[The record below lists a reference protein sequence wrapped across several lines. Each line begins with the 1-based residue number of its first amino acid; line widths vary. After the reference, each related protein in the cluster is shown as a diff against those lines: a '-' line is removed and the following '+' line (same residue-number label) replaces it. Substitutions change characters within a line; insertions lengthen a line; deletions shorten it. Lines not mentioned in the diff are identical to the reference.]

1 MSVDPYLIPGTD
13 TLRNKAGI
21 TDRATLDNFEREV
34 TTARSFELIAKPI
47 EGNFDFDHLK
57 DIHKHLF
64 QDVYEWAGEPR
75 TIGISKGGH
84 QFEWPERLQRS
95 ADKVFGELAQEDH
108 LKGLDRKEFV
118 DRAAHYLN
126 EINVLH
132 PFREGNGR
140 SQRAFMD
147 HVAENAGR
155 AFQWSKVTPKEMI
168 DASIHGYAVDTSK
181 LKDVLDK
188 ALVEPLKKKDRDE
201 RLADVAAND
210 PQAHSLITDA
220 RNNILSLSEQ
230 NIESRESREQLADAV
245 TDRLLSY
252 HESGRDVKE
261 LLKQPDITQQ
271 QQRDPNRD
279 DRSR

>member
-1 MSVDPYLIPGTD
+1 MSADPYLIPGTD

-34 TTARSFELIAKPI
+34 TTARSFELIANPI
-47 EGNFDFDHLK
+47 DGNLDYDHLK
-57 DIHKHLF
+57 DIHQHLF
-64 QDVYEWAGEPR
+64 QDVYEWAGKPR

-84 QFEWPERLQRS
+84 QFEWSERLQRS
-95 ADKVFGELAQEDH
+95 ADKIFGELAGEDY
-108 LKGLDRKEFV
+108 LKGLDRGQFV

-147 HVAENAGR
+147 HVAEDTGR
-155 AFQWSKVTPKEMI
+155 AFQWSKVSPKEMV

-188 ALVEPLKKKDRDE
+188 ALIEPLKKR
-201 RLADVAAND
+201 
-210 PQAHSLITDA
+210 P
-220 RNNILSLSEQ
+220 
-230 NIESRESREQLADAV
+230 
-245 TDRLLSY
+245 
-252 HESGRDVKE
+252 
-261 LLKQPDITQQ
+261 
-271 QQRDPNRD
+271 
-279 DRSR
+279 

>member
-21 TDRATLDNFEREV
+21 TDRATLNDFEREV

-64 QDVYEWAGEPR
+64 QDVYEWAGKPR

-84 QFEWPERLQRS
+84 QFEWPEQLQRS

-108 LKGLDRKEFV
+108 LKGLDREEFV

-126 EINVLH
+126 DINVLH

-155 AFQWSKVTPKEMI
+155 AFQ
-168 DASIHGYAVDTSK
+168 
-181 LKDVLDK
+181 
-188 ALVEPLKKKDRDE
+188 
-201 RLADVAAND
+201 
-210 PQAHSLITDA
+210 
-220 RNNILSLSEQ
+220 
-230 NIESRESREQLADAV
+230 
-245 TDRLLSY
+245 
-252 HESGRDVKE
+252 
-261 LLKQPDITQQ
+261 
-271 QQRDPNRD
+271 
-279 DRSR
+279 